1 MSEIALEP
9 TLESALN
16 PSLERNRR
24 QVSVLRRAIHYEKI
38 VPYLYLLPS
47 FILFGVFVYY
57 PFLKT
62 IYLSFSL
69 TNRKGQAV
77 EFVGLEN
84 YIELVTSKSFYNS
97 LGVTFKFALLIIIP
111 TMVISLGL
119 ALLADN
125 KLKYNR
131 TYELMFSIP
140 MAIASAPAAM
150 IWMLIFHPTN
160 GIANYLL
167 HTNIRWLADP
177 KTAIYVVAFV
187 TVWLS
192 LGMNFIFLFTG
203 LKSVPKELIESANI
217 DGANYLGKVKSV
229 ILPLLTPQLF
239 FVLFMNLVGAF
250 QAFGQI
256 KLLTQGGPGDST
268 NVIVHSIYRDAFFNG
283 RFEMASSQSI
293 ILFIIIF
300 GITLIQFAFEKK
312 GVHYK

>member
-1 MSEIALEP
+1 MSEIALE
-9 TLESALN
+9 S
-16 PSLERNRR
+16 SLEGTLKVSKAKSPILSRR
-24 QVSVLRRAIHYEKI
+24 KLGHKEKL

-47 FILFGVFVYY
+47 FILFGLFVYY
-57 PFLKT
+57 PFFKT
-62 IYLSFSL
+62 IYLSFNL
-69 TNRKGQAV
+69 TNRRGEAV
-77 EFVGLEN
+77 EFVELEN
-84 YIELVTSKSFYNS
+84 YIELLTSASFYNS
-97 LGVTFKFALLIIIP
+97 LGVTFKFAILIIIP
-111 TMVISLGL
+111 TMVISLAL

-125 KLKYNR
+125 KLKHNR
-131 TYELMFSIP
+131 IYELMFSMP

-150 IWMLIFHPTN
+150 IWILIFHPTN

-167 HTNIRWLADP
+167 NTNIRWLADP
-177 KTAIYVVAFV
+177 KVAIYVVAFV
-187 TVWLS
+187 TVWLG

-217 DGANYLGKVKSV
+217 DGASYLQKVKAV

-293 ILFIIIF
+293 ILFLIVF
-300 GITLIQFAFEKK
+300 SMTLVQLAFEKK

>member
-9 TLESALN
+9 
-16 PSLERNRR
+16 SLETALKVNEARGHLLSKAKLGHR
-24 QVSVLRRAIHYEKI
+24 EKL

-47 FILFGVFVYY
+47 FILFAVFVYY
-57 PFLKT
+57 PFFKT
-62 IYLSFSL
+62 IYLSFNL
-69 TNRKGQAV
+69 TNRRGEAV
-77 EFVGLEN
+77 EFVGFEN
-84 YIELVTSKSFYNS
+84 YIELISSASFYNS
-97 LGVTFKFALLIIIP
+97 LSVTFKFALLIIVP
-111 TMVISLGL
+111 TMGISLAL

-125 KLKYNR
+125 KLKHNR
-131 TYELMFSIP
+131 IYELMFSMP

-150 IWMLIFHPTN
+150 IWVLIFHPTK
-160 GIANYLL
+160 GMANYLL
-167 HTNIRWLADP
+167 GTNIRWLADP
-177 KTAIYVVAFV
+177 KVAIYVVAFV

-192 LGMNFIFLFTG
+192 IGMNFIFLFTG

-217 DGANYLGKVKSV
+217 DGASYLQKVKAV

-293 ILFIIIF
+293 ILFLIVF
-300 GITLIQFAFEKK
+300 SITLIQFAFEKK